1 MSPAI
6 GRCSF
11 CFIIDVYFIYVII
24 IIKKLK
30 FNGKGKIKYIT
41 QWWTDM
47 QVILFYSENW
57 RHQ

>member
-41 QWWTDM
+41 QW
-47 QVILFYSENW
+47 
-57 RHQ
+57 